1 MNAIKVSTVG
11 VSSVRN
17 FGAWGG
23 AIDGGVSIY
32 KNIRAVHEG
41 RKSTG
46 EATWSV
52 AKDTAGGVL
61 SGVGSAAAYTAVG
74 SVFAGTVLLPLTAA
88 AVAGV
93 GISALYHSLAD

>member
-1 MNAIKVSTVG
+1 MQIKASTVG
-11 VSSVRN
+11 ACSVRN

-23 AIDGGVSIY
+23 AFDGGVSIY
-32 KNIRAVHEG
+32 KNVRAVREG
-41 RKSTG
+41 RKSVG

-74 SVFAGTVLLPLTAA
+74 SALAGTALLPLSA
-88 AVAGV
+88 AVVTGI
-93 GISALYHSLAD
+93 GISALYHSLTD